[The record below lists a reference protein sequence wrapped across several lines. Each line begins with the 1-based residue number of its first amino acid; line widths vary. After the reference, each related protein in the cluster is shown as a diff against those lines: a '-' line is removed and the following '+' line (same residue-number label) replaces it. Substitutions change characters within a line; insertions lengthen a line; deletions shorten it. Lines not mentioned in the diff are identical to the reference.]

1 MTQKIVVRF
10 HQETKSA
17 LESFASEKGWKTPY
31 LVSKVLE
38 ETLPTLNS
46 NTYRVLKDEY
56 RNLKKGYREQTATK
70 QMSIYLSDY
79 ALETLYEIANNH
91 RDRTV
96 LPATVV
102 RDIVIKWIES
112 QQ

>member
-1 MTQKIVVRF
+1 MSQKIVVRF
-10 HQETKSA
+10 HQETKA
-17 LESFASEKGWKTPY
+17 VMESIASEKGWKAPY
-31 LVSKVLE
+31 LVSKILE

-56 RNLKKGYREQTATK
+56 RNLKKGFKEQTATK

-79 ALETLYEIANNH
+79 ALEMIYEIAKNH

-96 LPATVV
+96 FPATVV
-102 RDIVIKWIES
+102 RDIVIKWIET
-112 QQ
+112 Q